1 MATNSTVNYTNPNID
16 QTVRVFDSFYRYEA
30 NVPAE
35 QYDIVNSYFKS
46 VMTTRQAADNFTNS
60 LFRVADQTNIP
71 IMDLLQSIQGLTGM
85 QLNVSMAYYLNNIR
99 SNATLVGIGTPAS
112 PNFYIARCVVQ

>member
-71 IMDLLQSIQGLTGM
+71 IMDLFQSIQGQSGM

-112 PNFYIARCVVQ
+112 PNFYVARCVVQ

>member
-71 IMDLLQSIQGLTGM
+71 IMDLLQSIQGQSGM

>member
-1 MATNSTVNYTNPNID
+1 MPTINYTNPNID

-30 NVPAE
+30 NVPAD

-71 IMDLLQSIQGLTGM
+71 IMDLLQSIQGQSGM